1 MSSTRDQLQEVFVD
15 VFGDDG
21 IVIARE
27 TTAVDVADWDSLM
40 HVSLMLAAE
49 KAFDIRFSSAEV
61 AELETVGEL
70 IDLIDT
76 KLKP

>member
-1 MSSTRDQLQEVFVD
+1 MSSTRDRLQEVFVD

>member
-1 MSSTRDQLQEVFVD
+1 MSSTRDRLQEVFVD
-15 VFGDDG
+15 VFGDDE

-27 TTAVDVADWDSLM
+27 MTAVDVADWDSLM
-40 HVSLMLAAE
+40 HVSLMLAVE

-61 AELETVGEL
+61 AELEAVGEL

>member
-1 MSSTRDQLQEVFVD
+1 MSSTRDRLQEVFVD
-15 VFGDDG
+15 VFRDDG

-40 HVSLMLAAE
+40 HVSLMLAVE

-70 IDLIDT
+70 IDLIGT

>member
-1 MSSTRDQLQEVFVD
+1 MSSTRDRLQEVFVD
-15 VFGDDG
+15 VFRDDG

-40 HVSLMLAAE
+40 HVSLMLAVE

>member
-1 MSSTRDQLQEVFVD
+1 MSSTRDRLQEVFVD
-15 VFGDDG
+15 VFGDDE

-40 HVSLMLAAE
+40 HVSLMLAVE

>member
-1 MSSTRDQLQEVFVD
+1 MSSTRDRLQEVFVD

-40 HVSLMLAAE
+40 HVSLMLAVE